1 MKKTKTAT
9 AVAFLVVLSVC
20 FVLVLTGVVRV
31 GLGLQ
36 RPVALSYYRP
46 GEVGVTYTGLVTW
59 VKDTCRAFCTTEL
72 PIGLKSSREP

>member
-1 MKKTKTAT
+1 MKKSKTAT

-46 GEVGVTYTGLVTW
+46 GKW
-59 VKDTCRAFCTTEL
+59 V
-72 PIGLKSSREP
+72 